1 MEYLKPSSNTSTC
14 PWKGL
19 CNYYD
24 VVVNGI
30 PVHGTNVGKINANN
44 LKSINCFNSLQV
56 RLILHQHG
64 ENINSFILYKIT
76 FSFCVFGNL
85 EYSRYYAN
93 PKPEAAKIKGH
104 IAFYKG
110 VQVA

>member
-1 MEYLKPSSNTSTC
+1 M
-14 PWKGL
+14 
-19 CNYYD
+19 
-24 VVVNGI
+24 
-30 PVHGTNVGKINANN
+30 
-44 LKSINCFNSLQV
+44 V
-56 RLILHQHG
+56 RILTV
-64 ENINSFILYKIT
+64 SFKIT
-76 FSFCVFGNL
+76 FSYQDEFYVFGNL